1 LFVKYRYRYLS
12 SSFIFEFRDRTG
24 HFLNQLG
31 AVYNC
36 TEKAVSGIIGEM
48 KVLFR
53 LAHSYMLAQTAE
65 KKGNIS
71 LILIV

>member
-1 LFVKYRYRYLS
+1 LFVKYRYRYLL
-12 SSFIFEFRDRTG
+12 SSFIFEFRERTG

-36 TEKAVSGIIGEM
+36 TEKAVTGILGEM

-53 LAHSYMLAQTAE
+53 LAHSYRYMLAQTTE
-65 KKGNIS
+65 KKGDIS
-71 LILIV
+71 LI